1 MKVWGHRGASAY
13 APENTMEA
21 FRICVEQG
29 ADGIETDVH
38 LTKDG
43 ICVLMHD
50 EKLDRTCDKTGY
62 IQDYTYEELRKVNAN
77 DGSSEYAFCHV
88 PSLEELLQL
97 AKASG
102 IFLNLE
108 IKTDVIL
115 YEGIEKKIADL
126 VALYGLEKQVMYSS
140 FNHYSLMK
148 MKEIVKDAKIGLLY
162 MEALYKPW
170 LYTQSLEAD
179 ALHPY
184 YPACVLDDY
193 IANAHQQ
200 GIMVHPWTVNRKED
214 MQWLKKQGVDA
225 IITND
230 PKLALSI

>member
-21 FRICVEQG
+21 FKICVEQG

-43 ICVLMHD
+43 VCVLMHD
-50 EKLDRTCDKTGY
+50 EKLDRTCNQQGY
-62 IQDYTYEELRKVNAN
+62 IKDYTYEQLQAVNAN
-77 DGSSEYAFCHV
+77 YGSSEYAFCHI
-88 PSLEELLQL
+88 PSLEQLLQL
-97 AKASG
+97 AKETG

-126 VALYGLEKQVMYSS
+126 VAQYGLENQVMYSS

-148 MKEIVKDAKIGLLY
+148 MKEIVPDAKIGLLY
-162 MEALYKPW
+162 MEALYQPW
-170 LYTQSLEAD
+170 FYTLSLKAD

-184 YPACVLDDY
+184 YPACILDDY
-193 IANAHQQ
+193 IANSHQH
-200 GIMVHPWTVNRKED
+200 GICVHPWTVNKKED
-214 MQWLKKQGVDA
+214 MLWLKAQGVDA

-230 PKLALSI
+230 PKLALTI